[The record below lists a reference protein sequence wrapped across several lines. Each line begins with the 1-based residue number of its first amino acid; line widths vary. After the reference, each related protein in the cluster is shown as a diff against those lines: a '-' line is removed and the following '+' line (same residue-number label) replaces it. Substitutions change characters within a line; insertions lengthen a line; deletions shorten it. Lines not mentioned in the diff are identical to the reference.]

1 MAAVT
6 ATVNAG
12 APEDLRQRIAT
23 LMPGVVEDL
32 KALTRI
38 PSVSLGSFDQQHVD
52 DSARAVAKL
61 LEAEGMDVKVVSEGG
76 RPAVIGRLAAPDGA
90 PTVTLYAHHDVQPPG
105 DLADWDSDPFE
116 PVERDG
122 RLYGR
127 GAADDK
133 AGVMAHIAAIRA
145 WGDDLPC
152 TVTLFIE
159 GEEEVASDSLP
170 ALLRTYA
177 DELTSD
183 VLVLA
188 DSANWAVGTPALTT
202 TLRGT
207 VRAVVTVRT
216 LAHSVHSGMFGGAVP
231 DSLTTLCRLLATLHD
246 DAGSVAVAGLDSD
259 ENVDIDYT
267 PEELRRDA
275 GMLEG
280 TQLIGTGPLT
290 ARLWR
295 GPSITVIGLDAT
307 GVDVASNTLAAS
319 SRAKLSLRVAP
330 GQDPQAAYEALA
342 EHLRS
347 HAPWGAQVEV
357 ELEEIGSGFDA
368 DATGPLYDE
377 ARAAFRDA
385 WGSDPVDVG
394 IGGSIPFVSLFAEMM
409 PNAALLVTGVE
420 DPDTRAHGANE
431 SLHLGEFAKVC
442 LAEAVLLQRVAK
454 ASDAT

>member
-76 RPAVIGRLAAPDGA
+76 RPAVIAHKEGPAGSPRVLM
-90 PTVTLYAHHDVQPPG
+90 YAHHDVQPPG
-105 DLADWDSDPFE
+105 DDADWQSPPFE
-116 PVERDG
+116 PTERDG

-159 GEEEVASDSLP
+159 GEEEIASDSLP

-295 GPSITVIGLDAT
+295 CLLYTSPS
-307 GVDVASNTLAAS
+307 
-319 SRAKLSLRVAP
+319 P
-330 GQDPQAAYEALA
+330 
-342 EHLRS
+342 
-347 HAPWGAQVEV
+347 
-357 ELEEIGSGFDA
+357 
-368 DATGPLYDE
+368 
-377 ARAAFRDA
+377 RD
-385 WGSDPVDVG
+385 S
-394 IGGSIPFVSLFAEMM
+394 
-409 PNAALLVTGVE
+409 
-420 DPDTRAHGANE
+420 
-431 SLHLGEFAKVC
+431 
-442 LAEAVLLQRVAK
+442 
-454 ASDAT
+454 

>member
-1 MAAVT
+1 
-6 ATVNAG
+6 
-12 APEDLRQRIAT
+12 
-23 LMPGVVEDL
+23 
-32 KALTRI
+32 
-38 PSVSLGSFDQQHVD
+38 
-52 DSARAVAKL
+52 
-61 LEAEGMDVKVVSEGG
+61 
-76 RPAVIGRLAAPDGA
+76 
-90 PTVTLYAHHDVQPPG
+90 
-105 DLADWDSDPFE
+105 
-116 PVERDG
+116 
-122 RLYGR
+122 
-127 GAADDK
+127 
-133 AGVMAHIAAIRA
+133 MAHIAAIRA

-159 GEEEVASDSLP
+159 GEEEIASDSLP

-454 ASDAT
+454 ASDGA

>member
-1 MAAVT
+1 MSELSPAPRLTTAQRRQDVWLAAGLLVAAVLSAWLGST
-6 ATVNAG
+6 ASVYGTES
-12 APEDLRQRIAT
+12 APFSWALAYA
-23 LMPGVVEDL
+23 V
-32 KALTRI
+32 ALTVPIAFRRRVPIVVLVVIAVAFFTGVSLRI
-38 PSVSLGSFDQQHVD
+38 PEVYVG
-52 DSARAVAKL
+52 
-61 LEAEGMDVKVVSEGG
+61 
-76 RPAVIGRLAAPDGA
+76 
-90 PTVTLYAHHDVQPPG
+90 
-105 DLADWDSDPFE
+105 
-116 PVERDG
+116 
-122 RLYGR
+122 
-127 GAADDK
+127 
-133 AGVMAHIAAIRA
+133 
-145 WGDDLPC
+145 

-159 GEEEVASDSLP
+159 GEVEVASDSRP

-454 ASDAT
+454 ASDGA